1 MSRLEELIES
11 IGSDKFEGRGYD
23 PIPSPM
29 DDEVREFVHL
39 YRDADPNL
47 WPTILSSLKAMHGWV
62 CRSVAERMA
71 ALAVRTHDHSCLEDG
86 LLALTMAAR
95 LLYHR
100 EVYRVISLFVHSA
113 KKLGF
118 DPAELSQMAPE
129 FRKWIDTFLQLDEK
143 NQAIARW
150 KYEESRDQ
158 DGLVYEDT
166 LGR

>member
-11 IGSDKFEGRGYD
+11 LGSDKFKGRGHD

-29 DDEVREFVHL
+29 DDEVREFVRL
-39 YRDADPNL
+39 LRDADPDR
-47 WPTILSSLKAMHGWV
+47 WATTLSSLTLMHGWA
-62 CRSVAERMA
+62 CQTVAVRMA
-71 ALAVRTHDHSCLEDG
+71 ALAARSQERSCIEDG

-95 LLYHR
+95 LLYHK

-118 DPAELSQMAPE
+118 DPAELSQMAPDLQ
-129 FRKWIDTFLQLDEK
+129 KWIESFLRLDEK
-143 NQAIARW
+143 QQAIALW
-150 KYEESRDQ
+150 KYEESQDK
-158 DGLVYEDT
+158 DGLFYDDT